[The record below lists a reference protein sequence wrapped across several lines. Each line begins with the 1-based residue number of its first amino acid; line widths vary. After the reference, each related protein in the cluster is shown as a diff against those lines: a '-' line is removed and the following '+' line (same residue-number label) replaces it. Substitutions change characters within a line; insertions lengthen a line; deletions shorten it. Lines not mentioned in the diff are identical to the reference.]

1 MKNLNAEK
9 TVFYIIGGL
18 TVFVIILIV
27 IFSVNEQK
35 QINGGANIASY
46 SKSDSERPKVRT
58 DSVFSD
64 LGKMSVKDEKT
75 AEFTVENT
83 GNKPL
88 TLYKISSS
96 CDCTFGQV
104 NIEGDKS
111 PEFSMHASG
120 SWTGNIEPGK
130 KAKLSVI
137 YRPSIMPVS
146 GIVTRDVYINS
157 NDPENP
163 KLTFTVKA
171 DVE

>member
-1 MKNLNAEK
+1 MKNLDAEK

-35 QINGGANIASY
+35 QVNGGVNIASY
-46 SKSDSERPKVRT
+46 SATDSNRPKAKT
-58 DSVFSD
+58 DLTFFD
-64 LGKMSVKDEKT
+64 LGKMSVKDEKK
-75 AEFTVENT
+75 ADFTVENT
-83 GNKPL
+83 GSKPL
-88 TLYKISSS
+88 ILSKISSS
-96 CDCTFGQV
+96 CDCTVGTV
-104 NIEGDKS
+104 DIEGNKS
-111 PEFSMHASG
+111 PEFGMHAKG

-130 KAKLSVI
+130 KAVVSVI

>member
-1 MKNLNAEK
+1 MKNSNAEK
-9 TVFYIIGGL
+9 TIFYVIGGF
-18 TVFVIILIV
+18 TVLVIILIV
-27 IFSVNEQK
+27 VFSINEQK
-35 QINGGANIASY
+35 QASGGLNIASY
-46 SKSDSERPKVRT
+46 STTDSNRPKAKF
-58 DSVFSD
+58 DSAFSD

-75 AEFTVENT
+75 AEFTIENT
-83 GNKPL
+83 GSKPL

-96 CDCTFGQV
+96 CDCTFGLV
-104 NIEGDKS
+104 DIDGNKS

-120 SWTGNIEPGK
+120 SWTGTVESGK
-130 KAKLSVI
+130 SAKLSVI

-146 GIVTRDVYINS
+146 GIVTRDVYVQT

>member
-9 TVFYIIGGL
+9 TIFYVIGGF
-18 TVFVIILIV
+18 TVLVIILIV
-27 IFSVNEQK
+27 VFSINEQK
-35 QINGGANIASY
+35 QASGGSNIASY
-46 SKSDSERPKVRT
+46 SVSDRDKPQVKF
-58 DSVFSD
+58 DSAFSD
-64 LGKMSVKDEKT
+64 LGKMSVKDVKT
-75 AEFTVENT
+75 AEFTIVNT
-83 GNKPL
+83 GSKPL

-104 NIEGDKS
+104 DIDGNKS

-120 SWTGNIEPGK
+120 SWTGTVESGK
-130 KAKLSVI
+130 KAVLSVI
-137 YRPSIMPVS
+137 YKPSIMPVS
-146 GIVTRDVYINS
+146 GVVTRDVYVQT